1 MDKDKINM
9 KNELLIEI
17 IDSILNEELCG
28 GCQKYGSPY
37 SYENG
42 ESCQECMSMASKEI
56 KSILEKQ
63 KNN

>member
-1 MDKDKINM
+1 M

-17 IDSILNEELCG
+17 IDSVLNDKLCS

-42 ESCQECMSMASKEI
+42 GSCEQCMSMASKEI